1 VLLLITRSGL
11 GCQGKYSAGVQGSY
25 FKILKAS
32 AEMLLLNSKNA
43 LFFKLKSVIILQQF
57 KDLI

>member
-1 VLLLITRSGL
+1 MQS
-11 GCQGKYSAGVQGSY
+11 SY